1 MINNSLQS
9 TRISAGDAAQIDA
22 LTSNGWNILGSGATI
37 GDNPA
42 FTLLREN
49 VVHET
54 GYDNSF
60 RRREVR

>member
-9 TRISAGDAAQIDA
+9 IKISAGDVAQVDA
-22 LTSNGWNILGSGATI
+22 LTSNGWDILGSGATI

-42 FTLLREN
+42 FTLFKEN
-49 VVHET
+49 AVHET
-54 GYDNSF
+54 DYDNPF